1 MVWRLSSVCSYRAT
15 RNQLIE
21 FPIVENPEFW
31 KLFNFNCE
39 TSARLGGQG
48 QTLTAGAQSN
58 LKYQK
63 CWEDYRRVGGCGQG
77 YITVPVCVSKIRCR
91 TDWVIRGRH
100 CCTISNLWRTE
111 LEIHLQT
118 WDCEGRAGS
127 LASSPDTTHGQ
138 TPATPGKRL
147 NFVNLWNP
155 ISFKLW
161 SF

>member
-91 TDWVIRGRH
+91 PDWVIRGRH
-100 CCTISNLWRTE
+100 CCTISNLWE
-111 LEIHLQT
+111 DGA
-118 WDCEGRAGS
+118 WDTFADVGLWGQGRQPGQLSRHHPRA
-127 LASSPDTTHGQ
+127 DTRHSREKVKFCQ
-138 TPATPGKRL
+138 FMKS
-147 NFVNLWNP
+147 N
-155 ISFKLW
+155 
-161 SF
+161 